1 MPLRQRVVPAVAIAA
16 AVLFSGLLP
25 CLPVRPVA
33 AAKPEKPYTVYA
45 GAYTKPPKKGEA
57 PPPKVKTIKSFMK
70 GLTVTVEVADQARR
84 TEYLTSVDPG
94 MGDLFP
100 ARAGRPDKRL
110 AFIVTLANAGPDPV
124 VFNPGNIA
132 LATDNGEH
140 VFPLDQSDFYMAAE
154 QAKVADLQRVLDRT
168 SMVLFDQSVSLRAG
182 EGLTRIVLFKALEAK
197 WKQLQVHFS
206 YVQIGSETH
215 TLTFSFHKQE
225 EEG

>member
-1 MPLRQRVVPAVAIAA
+1 MPPRHPAVIAVAVATAIVFSAA
-16 AVLFSGLLP
+16 GVLP
-25 CLPVRPVA
+25 TD

-45 GAYTKPPKKGEA
+45 GAYTKPPKKGDP
-57 PPPKVKTIKSFMK
+57 PPPKVKTAKSYLK
-70 GLTVTVEVADQARR
+70 GLTVTVEVADQTRR
-84 TEYLTSVDPG
+84 TEYLRSVDPG

-132 LATDNGEH
+132 LATDQGEH

-168 SMVLFDQSVSLRAG
+168 SMVLFDQSVSLRPG

>member
-1 MPLRQRVVPAVAIAA
+1 MPGRIPAFIAVAVATAI
-16 AVLFSGLLP
+16 LFSAAFPLP
-25 CLPVRPVA
+25 A
-33 AAKPEKPYTVYA
+33 GASKPEKPYVVYA
-45 GAYTKPPKKGEA
+45 GVYTKPQKNAP
-57 PPPKVKTIKSFMK
+57 PPPKVKTTKTFLK
-70 GLTVTVEVADQARR
+70 GLTVTVEVADQVRR
-84 TEYLTSVDPG
+84 AEYLRSVDPG

-100 ARAGRPDKRL
+100 SRPGRPDQRL
-110 AFIVTLANAGPDPV
+110 AFIVTLANAGPEAV

-132 LATDNGEH
+132 LVTDRGEH

-168 SMVLFDQSVSLRAG
+168 SQVLFDQSVSLPPG
-182 EGLTRIVLFKALEAK
+182 NDVTRIVLFKALESTK

-206 YVQIGSETH
+206 YVQIGTETH

>member
-1 MPLRQRVVPAVAIAA
+1 MPLPQRVVVAVACAA
-16 AVLFSGLLP
+16 AFLCAPL
-25 CLPVRPVA
+25 VRPTD
-33 AAKPEKPYTVYA
+33 AAKPEKPYIVYA
-45 GAYTKPPKKGEA
+45 GAWTKPPKKDA
-57 PPPKVKTIKSFMK
+57 PPPPKVKVTKTYLK
-70 GLTVTVEVADQARR
+70 GLTVTVEVADQVRR
-84 TEYLTSVDPG
+84 SEYLKSVDPG

-110 AFIVTLANAGPDPV
+110 AFIVTLANAGPEMV

-132 LATDNGEH
+132 LATDKGEH

-168 SMVLFDQSVSLRAG
+168 SQVLFDQSVSLHP
-182 EGLTRIVLFKALEAK
+182 EQGLTRIVLFKALETK

-215 TLTFSFHKQE
+215 TLTFSFHKEEQE
-225 EEG
+225 G